1 MTNESDNPVQTNED
15 QASVENESVLE
26 FPSAEEIDQIA
37 GEAAATDQPVD
48 EVTQLKE
55 QLADAEKRVLMAHAD
70 LDNFRRRNL
79 RETQDQIKYAPGK
92 LMTEILE
99 TIDNLGRAVESYEKD
114 NSGDGLNDGVK
125 MVATQMATIL
135 EKHGC
140 KKIEAVG
147 AAYDPNL
154 HQALQMQPS
163 EEYEANTVM
172 MDLRSGFQLHDRV
185 LRPSQVFV
193 STGAPQE

>member
-1 MTNESDNPVQTNED
+1 MCIRDR
-15 QASVENESVLE
+15 
-26 FPSAEEIDQIA
+26 IA
-37 GEAAATDQPVD
+37 GEAAAADQPVD
-48 EVTQLKE
+48 EVAQLKE

-79 RETQDQIKYAPGK
+79 RETQDQIKYAPGN

-99 TIDNLGRAVESYEKD
+99 AVDNLGRETESYEKD
-114 NSGDGLNDGVK
+114 NNGDGLNDGVK
-125 MVATQMATIL
+125 MVAAQIGTIL

-140 KKIEAVG
+140 KSIEAVG
-147 AAYDPNL
+147 QAYDPNL

-163 EEYEANTVM
+163 EEFDANTVM
-172 MDLRSGFQLHDRV
+172 MDLRTGFQLHDRV

>member
-1 MTNESDNPVQTNED
+1 MSNDSDNTPTP
-15 QASVENESVLE
+15 ENQPSTDEPVLE
-26 FPSAEEIDQIA
+26 FPSAEDIDQIA
-37 GEAAATDQPVD
+37 SEGVLEQSAEPID
-48 EVTQLKE
+48 ELMSLKE

-79 RETQDQIKYAPGK
+79 RETQEQIKYAPGK

-99 TIDNLGRAVESYEKD
+99 AVDNLGRAVESYEND
-114 NSGDGLNDGVK
+114 QSGEGLNNGVK
-125 MVATQMATIL
+125 MVATQILTML

-147 AAYDPNL
+147 QPYDPNF

-163 EEYEANTVM
+163 EEFESNTVM

-193 STGAPQE
+193 STGVNKE

>member
-1 MTNESDNPVQTNED
+1 MSNDSDNTPTP
-15 QASVENESVLE
+15 ENQPSTDEPVLE
-26 FPSAEEIDQIA
+26 FPSAEDIDQIA
-37 GEAAATDQPVD
+37 SEGVLEQSAEPID
-48 EVTQLKE
+48 ELMSLKE

-79 RETQDQIKYAPGK
+79 RETQEQIKYAPGK

-99 TIDNLGRAVESYEKD
+99 AVDNLGRAVESYEND
-114 NSGDGLNDGVK
+114 QSGEGLNNGVK
-125 MVATQMATIL
+125 MVATQILTML

-140 KKIEAVG
+140 KRIEAVG
-147 AAYDPNL
+147 QPYDPNF

-163 EEYEANTVM
+163 EEFESNTVM

-193 STGAPQE
+193 STGVNKE

>member
-1 MTNESDNPVQTNED
+1 MTNESDNPVQNNED

-163 EEYEANTVM
+163 EEHEANTVM

>member
-1 MTNESDNPVQTNED
+1 MTNESDSPIPDDNL
-15 QASVENESVLE
+15 QAAGENEPVLE

-37 GEAAATDQPVD
+37 NETAGADVPVD
-48 EVTQLKE
+48 EVSQLRE

-92 LMTEILE
+92 LMTEVLE
-99 TIDNLGRAVESYEKD
+99 AIDNLGRAVESYEKD
-114 NSGDGLNDGVK
+114 KNGDGLNDGVK
-125 MVATQMATIL
+125 MVAAQIGTML

-147 AAYDPNL
+147 TAYDPNL

-193 STGAPQE
+193 STGASQE

>member
-1 MTNESDNPVQTNED
+1 MTNESDNPVQNNED

>member
-1 MTNESDNPVQTNED
+1 MTNESDNPSQNDAD
-15 QASVENESVLE
+15 QASVESEPVLE

-37 GEAAATDQPVD
+37 GEEAAADQPVD
-48 EVTQLKE
+48 EVAQLKD

-99 TIDNLGRAVESYEKD
+99 AIDNLGRAAESYEKD
-114 NSGDGLNDGVK
+114 KNGDGLNDGVK
-125 MVATQMATIL
+125 MVAAQIGTML

-163 EEYEANTVM
+163 EEHEANTVM

>member
-1 MTNESDNPVQTNED
+1 MTNESENPTPNNTEMP
-15 QASVENESVLE
+15 AGENDPVLE

-37 GEAAATDQPVD
+37 GEAAAPETPVN
-48 EVTQLKE
+48 EVDQLKQ
-55 QLADAEKRVLMAHAD
+55 QLAEAEKRVLIAHAD

-99 TIDNLGRAVESYEKD
+99 VIDNLGRAVEAYEKD
-114 NSGDGLNDGVK
+114 KNGDGLNDGVK
-125 MVATQMATIL
+125 MVATQIGTML

-147 AAYDPNL
+147 QPYDPNL

-163 EEYEANTVM
+163 AEHEANTVM
-172 MDLRSGFQLHDRV
+172 MDLRSGFQLHERV

>member
-1 MTNESDNPVQTNED
+1 MSNDPENTPTPED
-15 QASVENESVLE
+15 QPPTDESVLE
-26 FPSAEEIDQIA
+26 FPSASEIDQIA
-37 GEAAATDQPVD
+37 SEGALEEAVEPVD
-48 EVTQLKE
+48 EVTALKE

-79 RETQDQIKYAPGK
+79 RETQEQIKYAPSK

-99 TIDNLGRAVESYEKD
+99 AVDNLGRAVESYEKD
-114 NSGDGLNDGVK
+114 QSGEGLNNGVK
-125 MVATQMATIL
+125 MVATQIQTIL

-147 AAYDPNL
+147 QPYDPNF

-163 EEYEANTVM
+163 EEFESNTVM

-193 STGAPQE
+193 STGVNQE

>member
-1 MTNESDNPVQTNED
+1 MTNESENPIPNDNQ
-15 QASVENESVLE
+15 QAAGENDPVLE

-37 GEAAATDQPVD
+37 SETAGADMPVD
-48 EVTQLKE
+48 EVSQLRE

-92 LMTEILE
+92 LMTEVLE
-99 TIDNLGRAVESYEKD
+99 AIDNLGRAVESYEKD
-114 NSGDGLNDGVK
+114 KNGDGLNDGVK
-125 MVATQMATIL
+125 MVAAQIGTML

-147 AAYDPNL
+147 TAYDPNL

-193 STGAPQE
+193 STGASQE

>member
-1 MTNESDNPVQTNED
+1 MTNESENPIPNDNQ
-15 QASVENESVLE
+15 QAAGENDPVLE

-37 GEAAATDQPVD
+37 SETAGADMPVD
-48 EVTQLKE
+48 EVSQLRE

-92 LMTEILE
+92 LMTEVLE
-99 TIDNLGRAVESYEKD
+99 AIDNLGRAVESYEKD
-114 NSGDGLNDGVK
+114 KNGDGLNDGVK
-125 MVATQMATIL
+125 MVAAQIGTML

-147 AAYDPNL
+147 TAYDPNL

>member
-1 MTNESDNPVQTNED
+1 M
-15 QASVENESVLE
+15 
-26 FPSAEEIDQIA
+26 
-37 GEAAATDQPVD
+37 
-48 EVTQLKE
+48 
-55 QLADAEKRVLMAHAD
+55 
-70 LDNFRRRNL
+70 
-79 RETQDQIKYAPGK
+79 
-92 LMTEILE
+92 
-99 TIDNLGRAVESYEKD
+99 ESYEKD